1 MLRRLRTPSSAAPV
15 QAAPRGVKPNP
26 NPKDPKPKPNAAA
39 VVEEN
44 PLVVKGG
51 LPKNLRG
58 KPCLGMLKLVDAE
71 WHLRTDDQYVRSR
84 GARAFSSVLHF

>member
-15 QAAPRGVKPNP
+15 QAAPRGVKH
-26 NPKDPKPKPNAAA
+26 PKDLKPKPNAAP

-84 GARAFSSVLHF
+84 ARAFCLGLHF

>member
-1 MLRRLRTPSSAAPV
+1 M
-15 QAAPRGVKPNP
+15 KPT
-26 NPKDPKPKPNAAA
+26 PKPKAAA
-39 VVEEN
+39 VVEIEEN

-71 WHLRTDDQYVRSR
+71 WHLRTDAQYVRSR
-84 GARAFSSVLHF
+84 ARARFFLGLLFDWGARRMTGAST